1 MTDSWFIN
9 GVLEI
14 GALDD
19 IIRYFITAILS
30 GYLESVIRG
39 NL

>member
-1 MTDSWFIN
+1 MTDSWFTN
-9 GVLEI
+9 GVFGI

-19 IIRYFITAILS
+19 IIRYFTTAILS
-30 GYLESVIRG
+30 DYLEPIIRG